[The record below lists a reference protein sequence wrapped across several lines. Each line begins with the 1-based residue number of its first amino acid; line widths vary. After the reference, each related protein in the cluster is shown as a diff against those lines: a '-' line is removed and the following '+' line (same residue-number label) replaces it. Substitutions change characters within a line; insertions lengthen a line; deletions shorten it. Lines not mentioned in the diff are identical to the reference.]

1 MVTIKK
7 SLHLLAAVLF
17 ALSPVASMANNDT
30 IQQENAVNVEQT
42 AIAVEATDHAASH
55 GEEHAEKSNDQFV
68 KEYIGH
74 HLMDDHYYS
83 FFGDKELHKHY
94 GFALP
99 IILIDNGLKVF
110 MSTEDFVYNSKVIER
125 DGQYYAYFHGKIVN
139 CDAEGNIKGYE
150 YRKDDKGEYITIK
163 NKDGKDIKQKFEVTY
178 NIKSHEIHTASDFH
192 VSTMPL
198 DFSITKNVAG
208 LMLASLLLFLGFT
221 ALAKTYKNGPNALPK
236 GIARGLEP
244 LVIYVRDEMAK
255 PNIGHKYKQFMPYLL
270 SVFFLIFL
278 LNLLGLTPL
287 GLNVTGNISV
297 TVCLALFTFLYVNIS
312 ANKDYWKHI
321 FWMPGVPVPMKIVLA
336 PIEVL
341 GMFTKPFSLLIRLF
355 ANITAGHSVVMGLIA
370 VAYIMQEALSTP
382 GAIGIS
388 FFLTLF
394 LTFLEILVAF
404 LQAFIFT
411 MLSSLFIGSAVQEH
425 DHH

>member
-7 SLHLLAAVLF
+7 SLHLLTAVLF
-17 ALSPVASMANNDT
+17 ALMPLVSGAAESDASVQDSL
-30 IQQENAVNVEQT
+30 QV
-42 AIAVEATDHAASH
+42 AVENTHETHKAVDPSSQ
-55 GEEHAEKSNDQFV
+55 EFV
-68 KEYIGH
+68 QEYTQH
-74 HLMDDHYYS
+74 HLMDDHFYS
-83 FFGDKELHKHY
+83 FYANAEQHKHY

-110 MSTEDFVYNSKVIER
+110 MSSEDFVYNGKVVENG
-125 DGQYYAYFHGKIVN
+125 GQHYVYHHGKIYKT
-139 CDAEGNIKGYE
+139 DASGDLK
-150 YRKDDKGEYITIK
+150 
-163 NKDGKDIKQKFEVTY
+163 
-178 NIKSHEIHTASDFH
+178 
-192 VSTMPL
+192 L
-198 DFSITKNVAG
+198 DEHHHPTVEKPFDLSITKNVFG
-208 LMLASLLLFLGFT
+208 LLLATVLLFLGFT
-221 ALAKTYKNGPNALPK
+221 ALAKTYKSSPNNLPK
-236 GIARGLEP
+236 GIARALEP
-244 LVIYVRDEMAK
+244 LVIYVRDEMAR
-255 PNIGHKYKQFMPYLL
+255 PNIGDKKYKKFMPYLL

-297 TVCLALFTFLYVNIS
+297 TVCLAMFTFLYVNIS
-312 ANKDYWKHI
+312 GNADYWKHI
-321 FWMPGVPVPMKIVLA
+321 FWMPGVPVPMKIILA

-370 VAYIMQEALSTP
+370 VAFVMKQMLSTP
-382 GAIGIS
+382 GAVGVS
-388 FFLTLF
+388 FLLTTFLTV
-394 LTFLEILVAF
+394 LELLVAF